1 MTLFNTE
8 TATLHGAKGRANRW
22 GKMSKKAK
30 KAHSKM
36 MLEAKNAKR
45 IAIGM
50 LNGGSIVD
58 SNGKFVNSNRF
69 ILEAK
74 KKKHAVL

>member
-1 MTLFNTE
+1 MTLFTKE

-36 MLEAKNAKR
+36 MLEAK
-45 IAIGM
+45 
-50 LNGGSIVD
+50 
-58 SNGKFVNSNRF
+58 
-69 ILEAK
+69 K
-74 KKKHAVL
+74 KKASKQN